1 MIHDLDTP
9 LFQVAD
15 GKGMSP
21 WTIRNAVEGTAIF
34 GGIGSGKTSGS
45 GCTIAR
51 KLLEKNFGGLVLT
64 AKPDEKDMWV
74 RYCQEAGRLD
84 DLIIVEPGGQ
94 HAFNFLE
101 YESAQRHGGISLT
114 ENIVQVLKTV
124 IAAGV
129 EKSNGKSDDP
139 FWEDAL
145 NMLIFNSI
153 DLSLLAYGKV
163 SVQDLYDI
171 VVTAPKKEPRPED
184 KGKPT
189 AFKVA
194 FAAARDRVD
203 AQVEQFL
210 KTLTPEEQSRLHR
223 DAALFEATILEKIP
237 DARTLQFVDQFFV
250 ESYRNLSE
258 KTRSIIEFS
267 FSGFLFRLLKEPV
280 HSLFCRRPSTL
291 SPDDCRKG
299 KIVLLNFPVKQ
310 YYKVGRDIQVMMKF
324 IFQRAWES
332 RSLREDDHYVFLWAD
347 EAQHFLHEHDQ
358 EFSATARS
366 AGIATVYL
374 SQNLPNYHANMG
386 GGAKSEYRVKGFLGT
401 LSTKIFHANA
411 DIETNSYASDLI
423 GQGYVEDKSRTVGMA
438 GQYQSSQGTSIK
450 LEKLVRPEEFVGLCT
465 GGPQNGKRVS
475 CFIHR
480 QGNKFHNGFNFIEAF
495 FPQD

>member
-45 GCTIAR
+45 GRTIAR
-51 KLLEKNFGGLVLT
+51 KFLEAGFGGLVLS
-64 AKPDEKDMWV
+64 AKSEIDAWIQ
-74 RYCQEAGRLD
+74 YCREAGRLD

-101 YESAQRHGGISLT
+101 YVSTQQHDDISLT

-124 IAAGV
+124 IAAGA
-129 EKSNGKSDDP
+129 EKSSGKSDDP

-163 SVQDLYDI
+163 SVQNLYDI
-171 VVTAPKKEPRPED
+171 VVTAPKKEPRLED
-184 KGKPT
+184 KGKTT
-189 AFKVA
+189 AFKMA

-203 AQVEQFL
+203 VQVEQLL
-210 KTLTPEEQSRLHR
+210 KALIPEEQSRLHR

-267 FSGFLFRLLKEPV
+267 FSGCLFRLLKEPV
-280 HSLFCRRPSTL
+280 HSLFCRRPSTFV
-291 SPDDCRKG
+291 PEDCRKG

-310 YYKVGRDIQVMMKF
+310 YHKVGRDIQVMTKF

-332 RSLREDDHYVFLWAD
+332 RSLQKDDHYVFLWAD

-358 EFSATARS
+358 EFQATARS
-366 AGIATVYL
+366 SGIATVYL

-386 GGAKSEYRVKGFLGT
+386 GIKSEYRVKGFLGT

-411 DIETNSYASDLI
+411 DIETNSYASDMI
-423 GQGYVEDKSRTVGMA
+423 GQAYIEDKSQTVTMA
-438 GQYQSSQGTSIK
+438 GKMQASRGSSLK
-450 LEKLVRPEEFVGLCT
+450 LEKIMRPEEFIGLTT

-480 QGNKFHNGFNFIEAF
+480 QGNAFHNGFNFIEAF

>member
-9 LFQVAD
+9 LFHVAD

-45 GCTIAR
+45 GRTIAR
-51 KLLEKNFGGLVLT
+51 KFLEKNFGGLVLT
-64 AKPDEKDMWV
+64 AKPDEKDMWIQ
-74 RYCQEAGRLD
+74 YCTEMGRLD
-84 DLIIVEPGGQ
+84 DLIILESGGQ

-101 YESAQRHGGISLT
+101 YESTKPYGGTTFT
-114 ENIVQVLKTV
+114 ENIAQVLKTV
-124 IAAGV
+124 ISSSA
-129 EKSNGKSDDP
+129 EKSSGKSDDP

-163 SVQDLYDI
+163 SVQTLYDI

-184 KGKPT
+184 KGKLT
-189 AFKVA
+189 AFKAA
-194 FAAARDRVD
+194 FSIVRDRVD
-203 AQVEQFL
+203 AQVKQFL
-210 KTLTPEEQSRLHR
+210 KTLSPEEQSHLNS
-223 DAALFEATILEKIP
+223 DPILFEATILEKFP
-237 DARTLQFVDQFFV
+237 DARVLQFADQFFV
-250 ESYRNLSE
+250 ENYRNLSE

-280 HSLFCRRPSTL
+280 YSLFCRRPSTF
-291 SPDDCRKG
+291 SPEDCRKG
-299 KIVLLNFPVKQ
+299 KIILLNFPVKQ
-310 YYKVGRDIQVMMKF
+310 YHKVGRDIQVMFKY
-324 IFQRAWES
+324 IWQRAMES
-332 RSLREDDHYVFLWAD
+332 RSLQEDDRYVFLWAD

-358 EFSATARS
+358 EFQATARS
-366 AGIATVYL
+366 SGIATVYL

-386 GGAKSEYRVKGFLGT
+386 GVKSEYRVKGFLGT

-423 GQGYVEDKSRTVGMA
+423 GQAYIEDKSQTVTTA
-438 GQYQSSQGTSIK
+438 GKMQASRGSSLK
-450 LEKLVRPEEFVGLCT
+450 LEKIVRSEEFVGLCT

-480 QGNKFHNGFNFIEAF
+480 QGNAFHNGFNFIEAF